1 MQGQVIWPWTLDRL
15 TQPCEQGT
23 RTDLDEGQGEE
34 RLMDLR
40 ASLVADAEPPVLMG
54 PGQRPLHRPP
64 GPAQT
69 DLVIDLLL
77 GEHRLDS
84 DLLQPLAVRLG
95 VVGQVPLQGV
105 GLLPR

>member
-40 ASLVADAEPPVLMG
+40 ATLVADAEPPVLVG
-54 PGQRPLHRPP
+54 PGQRPLHRPA
-64 GPAQT
+64 GLAQPRV
-69 DLVIDLLL
+69 LIDPLLR
-77 GEHRLDS
+77 HDRLDPH
-84 DLLQPLAVRLG
+84 LPQPLAVRLAVRPG
-95 VVGQVPLQGV
+95 P
-105 GLLPR
+105 PARRRASA